1 MPDVGW
7 TELSSGDS
15 KGEFPCQVLHD
26 GDFRKYVGKILDS
39 SAFAPEVVVLAGPS
53 SLPSFLFLFLSV
65 TYPGESA
72 NCLYDVCLLMAFSSV
87 AQSCPTLCNPMDCST
102 SGFPVHH

>member
-7 TELSSGDS
+7 TGLSSEES

-39 SAFAPEVVVLAGPS
+39 SAFVPEVVVLAGPS
-53 SLPSFLFLFLSV
+53 SRPPPWFVMLGGAVLSLE
-65 TYPGESA
+65 P
-72 NCLYDVCLLMAFSSV
+72 
-87 AQSCPTLCNPMDCST
+87 
-102 SGFPVHH
+102 

>member
-72 NCLYDVCLLMAFSSV
+72 NCLYDVCLLI
-87 AQSCPTLCNPMDCST
+87 
-102 SGFPVHH
+102 